1 MNEKIPNDE
10 LLRAFAGRRKTL
22 PEIASEV
29 GASDEE
35 VRSTIAG
42 MVEEGVLSQEADFFW
57 VTDEHGSHRALSDL
71 EWRVVNF
78 LLNQR
83 GKPATIESMTLEV
96 KRDEVRSAV
105 ERLVAL
111 GIVVRHRHGGYRITA
126 QSELLIPLTSEE
138 REELR
143 LVESHIDELVGEVHV
158 RQIEVARELRHI
170 RDGKWYRE
178 THKRFQDYVES
189 RFERTRDWAY
199 KAIRDLEVAE
209 GLLQGTAAMGKNEDV
224 EALLQTVTAR
234 EMPHL
239 ARLKKE
245 PAKMRQALRQAD
257 EKAKAEDRERTADDV
272 KEAVIEV
279 ATGKKPEADTPQ
291 EPEPKKTRTVK
302 FTGIDHEA
310 GSTDDLPTYLVDFAR
325 WLRKHPTDSAFTIE
339 VGEAVAV

>member
-10 LLRAFAGRRKTL
+10 LLRAFAGRRKTISEL
-22 PEIASEV
+22 ASEV
-29 GASDEE
+29 SESDED
-35 VRSTIAG
+35 VRAVVAG

-57 VTDEHGSHRALSDL
+57 VTDEHGSHRALTDL

-83 GKPATIESMTLEV
+83 GTPATIESMTLEV

-105 ERLVAL
+105 DRLVAL
-111 GIVVRHRHGGYRITA
+111 GIVVRHKRGGYRITA
-126 QSELLIPLTSEE
+126 QSELLIPLTPEE

-143 LVESHIDELVGEVHV
+143 LTEGHIDELVGEVHL

-209 GLLQGTAAMGKNEDV
+209 GLLQGASLRENV
-224 EALLQTVTAR
+224 EALLQTVSAR

-239 ARLKKE
+239 ARLKRE
-245 PAKMRQALRQAD
+245 PEKMRQALRQAD
-257 EKAKAEDRERTADDV
+257 EKAKAENRERTADDV
-272 KEAVIEV
+272 KDAVIEV
-279 ATGKKPEADTPQ
+279 ATGKKPEAETPE

-310 GSTDDLPTYLVDFAR
+310 GSTDDLPTYLVNFAR
-325 WLRKHPTDSAFTIE
+325 WLRKNPTDSPFTIE